1 MLSYHLLN
9 ITNATEL
16 NFSKPEISLTFKIT
30 SNEFIKLESAEM
42 KVEEI
47 KLIEVK
53 PNVNTTNTT
62 NTTNTNNTSNKNAT
76 SENDNENESEEGS
89 EE

>member
-1 MLSYHLLN
+1 MSYYLLN

-30 SNEFIKLESAEM
+30 SNEFIKLETAEL

-47 KLIEVK
+47 KLIEIK
-53 PNVNTTNTT
+53 PNITNTT
-62 NTTNTNNTSNKNAT
+62 TNNTA
-76 SENDNENESEEGS
+76 
-89 EE
+89 